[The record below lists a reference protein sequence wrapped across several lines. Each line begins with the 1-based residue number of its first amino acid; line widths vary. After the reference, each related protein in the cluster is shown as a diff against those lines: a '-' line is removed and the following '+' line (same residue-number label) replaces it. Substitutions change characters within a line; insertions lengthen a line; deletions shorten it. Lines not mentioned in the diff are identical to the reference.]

1 MTQEAAAQLPPLRQ
15 DLRLLPGGTGGGG
28 APTWML
34 WDQPRNL
41 FFRLG
46 WAEFEMLSRWFSF
59 REPQGLI
66 DAVNRETT
74 LNITRERL
82 VELVQF
88 LRVQGLT
95 QPDSSD
101 FGQHSRH
108 IGLFTSLLHHYLFFR
123 IPLVRP
129 DSFLQRILPVAAFF
143 THRVTLFITGL
154 ALLLGCYLTLR
165 QWDVFTGSVGG
176 WSSPEGIRIVFITI
190 FASKLVHELGHA
202 LAARGLGCRIPAMG
216 VAFLVMWPFFYTDT
230 NETWRLTQKKDRF
243 RVAIAGIAAESFIAA
258 WALLAWAM
266 VDDGPWRGALFSLVA
281 VIWTSTLLLNANPFM
296 RFDGYFM
303 LSDTL
308 DIPNLHE
315 RAFAMGKWFI
325 RRKILGATL
334 PLPEPWQPRQR
345 VFLITFAL
353 GTWLYRVILYFGI
366 ALLVYHLFFKL
377 LGAFLMGVEV
387 YWFLLGPIV
396 KELGWWWRNRTQ
408 MAAGHVRL
416 WLLLTLLGCA
426 VFFFPWH
433 SSVKMPAVLR
443 TAVHARIFPP
453 EGGMIQTLV
462 VALGQQVKKGD
473 LLLKLDASELRG
485 QLRLARLAVVRLQ
498 GELLLQGPQ
507 FAANRLVAEQQFA
520 SANAQVS
527 GLMRQMARLEISSPI
542 DGTVTKLREGMVTG
556 LMVGREDELVTI
568 RHYASEQIFAYVAEN
583 QRDLISSGSHGVF
596 YPDHAGYPTLPC
608 TWMDAD
614 PFAVGQ
620 LEDVQLASV
629 YGGPIE
635 VERIQR
641 EKLRPVQP
649 VFMIRFQRGGGAM
662 AGVVEQAVPG
672 MVIVPGRP
680 DTLAGRVWKSV
691 VALWIRETG
700 F

>member
-1 MTQEAAAQLPPLRQ
+1 MTLEAGQLPPLRQ
-15 DLRLLPGGTGGGG
+15 DLRLLPGGAGGGG
-28 APTWML
+28 EPTWLL

-41 FFRLG
+41 FFRVG
-46 WAEFEMLSRWFSF
+46 WAEFEMLSRWALC

-74 LNITRERL
+74 LTMTSERL
-82 VELVQF
+82 AELVQF
-88 LRVQGLT
+88 LRLQGLV
-95 QPDSSD
+95 QPDRAD
-101 FGQHSRH
+101 FRRYAGQT
-108 IGLFTSLLHHYLFFR
+108 GVFTALLHHYLFFR

-129 DSFLQRILPVAAFF
+129 DSFLQKIFPVATFLG
-143 THRVTLFITGL
+143 HGVTLFLTGV
-154 ALLLGCYLTLR
+154 ALVLGGYFTLR
-165 QWDVFTGSVGG
+165 QWDAFTGSVGG
-176 WSSPEGIRIVFITI
+176 WSSPEGMTILFITI

-202 LAARGLGCRIPAMG
+202 LAAKRMGCRIPAMG
-216 VAFLVMWPFFYTDT
+216 VAFLVLWPFFYTDT

-243 RVAIAGIAAESFIAA
+243 RVAIAGIAAESFLAA
-258 WALLAWAM
+258 WALLAWAL
-266 VDDGPWRGALFSLVA
+266 VADGPWRGALFSLVA

-315 RAFAMGKWFI
+315 RAFAMGKWFL
-325 RRKILGATL
+325 RRTLLGAKL
-334 PLPEPWQPRQR
+334 PLPEPWLLRQR

-377 LGAFLMGVEV
+377 LGAFLMMVEV
-387 YWFLLGPIV
+387 YWFLLGPIM

-416 WLLLTLLGCA
+416 WMLLTLLGCA
-426 VFFFPWH
+426 IFFLPWH
-433 SSVKMPAVLR
+433 SAIKMPAVLR
-443 TAVHARIFPP
+443 TSVHVRIFPP
-453 EGGMIQTLV
+453 EGGMIQTLA
-462 VALGQQVKKGD
+462 VALGQRVNKGD
-473 LLLKLDASELRG
+473 PLLKLDASEWRG

-520 SANAQVS
+520 SANAQVF
-527 GLMRQMARLEISSPI
+527 GLLRQMERLDISSPI
-542 DGTVTKLREGMVTG
+542 DGTVTKLREGLVQGM
-556 LMVGREDELVTI
+556 MVGREDELITI
-568 RHYASEQIFAYVAEN
+568 RQYASEQIFAYVAED
-583 QRDLISSGSHGVF
+583 QRDLVPPGSQGIF
-596 YPDHAGYPTLPC
+596 YPDHAGYPTIPC
-608 TWMDAD
+608 TWVDAD
-614 PFAVGQ
+614 PFAVAT

-635 VERIQR
+635 VERMER
-641 EKLRPVQP
+641 ETLRPRYP
-649 VFMIRFQRGGGAM
+649 VFIIRFQRGGAAM
-662 AGVVEQAVPG
+662 EQTIAG

-691 VALWIRETG
+691 AALWIRETG